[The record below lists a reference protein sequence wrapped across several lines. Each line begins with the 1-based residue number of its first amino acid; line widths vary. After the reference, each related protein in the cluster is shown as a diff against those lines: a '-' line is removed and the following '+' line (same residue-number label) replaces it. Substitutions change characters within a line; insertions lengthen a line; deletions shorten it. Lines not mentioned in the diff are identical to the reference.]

1 MKEEREQHNDDDDD
15 EGDRGDKVERRGE
28 SKIKRLRGRG
38 ARRADRLIGS
48 RRFFAFVFE
57 GINDEEKITMPEA
70 GVGLIGERFFRGGS
84 LGYWV
89 ARDKEGESGV

>member
-48 RRFFAFVFE
+48 
-57 GINDEEKITMPEA
+57 
-70 GVGLIGERFFRGGS
+70 
-84 LGYWV
+84 
-89 ARDKEGESGV
+89 